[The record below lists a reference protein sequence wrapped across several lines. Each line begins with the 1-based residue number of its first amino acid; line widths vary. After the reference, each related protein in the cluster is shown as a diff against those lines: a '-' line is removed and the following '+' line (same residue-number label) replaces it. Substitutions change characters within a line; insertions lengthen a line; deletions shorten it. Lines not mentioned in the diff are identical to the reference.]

1 MELFL
6 FLYECACTISL
17 FSSFN
22 ANRNF
27 GSRDQRTKVGIRY
40 KKMKPDYKQTS
51 RIIHSHH

>member
-1 MELFL
+1 MELL
-6 FLYECACTISL
+6 LNECACTISL

-51 RIIHSHH
+51 RIIHFHH

>member
-1 MELFL
+1 MVLL
-6 FLYECACTISL
+6 LNECACTISL